1 MELREL
7 RSFVVLAEVGS
18 IVKTAERVHLSAAAI
33 HKQLKILEAELGVQL
48 YERVGR
54 QLRLTQAANVLLPHV
69 KNVLAQYDSALSA
82 LNEWKGLKQGTI
94 QIGSGPAMSAH
105 LLPLLLEEFRRHSPD
120 VEISVETGPRDYL
133 TDRLSNGF
141 LDLVFLVNT
150 DSVDE
155 ERFRIEA
162 TWDFEL
168 VLVSGL
174 HSVPRQCRLTE
185 LQNYP
190 FILYKEGVFDML
202 VMRYFGEFG
211 FRPRVNMR
219 FDHVEAIEAMT
230 RLGLG
235 ISMLPIWTINTELK
249 DKTLF
254 LIRQTEH
261 PLDARIALVTR
272 RLSYVPHPVKRFIK
286 VAQNWKWKNKRLK
299 VSQRT

>member
-33 HKQLKILEAELGVQL
+33 HKQLKVLEAELGVQL

-54 QLRLTQAANVLLPHV
+54 QLRMTQAANVLLPHV
-69 KNVLAQYDSALSA
+69 KNVLTQYESALSA

-94 QIGSGPAMSAH
+94 LIGSGPAFSAH
-105 LLPLLLEEFRRHSPD
+105 LLPLVLEEFRRQFPD
-120 VEISVETGPRDYL
+120 VEISVETGPREYL
-133 TDRLSNGF
+133 VERLSNGF
-141 LDLVFLVNT
+141 LDVVFLVDT
-150 DSVDE
+150 DYVDQH
-155 ERFRIEA
+155 RFQIEA
-162 TWDFEL
+162 KWEFEL

-174 HSVPRQCRLTE
+174 QSVPRQCRLAE
-185 LQNYP
+185 LQSYP
-190 FILYKEGVFDML
+190 FILYKEGVFDLL

-219 FDHVEAIEAMT
+219 FDHVEAIESMT

-235 ISMLPIWTINTELK
+235 ISMLPIWTINAELK
-249 DKTLF
+249 DKSLY
-254 LIRQTEH
+254 LIRQTEQ
-261 PLDARIALVTR
+261 PLYARIALVTR
-272 RLSYVPHPVKRFIK
+272 RLSYVPNPVKRFVK

-299 VSQRT
+299 VGPKS